1 MGYYSLFTKKQIN
14 DFSKCTYKPVG
25 RCIYCGS
32 EKNLEKEHIIPYAL
46 GSDVILPKSTCRN
59 CAKITGHFEQ
69 EVLRGPMWPVRKL
82 LKLKSRTKHVNAPKT
97 MKLLICKNEEEK
109 QIEVPLE
116 EYPAILHFLIF
127 APPEYGN
134 EHYENRIA
142 LVGVNSI
149 RFGLKPEEVL
159 KKYGADKLILKDRPV
174 KPVIFAQ
181 TIAKIGYSFAV
192 ATGEIKK
199 IKGQPLLLSALL
211 GKSNDIG
218 KWVGTSQKNE
228 VYLNLLHRLAPFED
242 KEKGLLI
249 IEVQLFANSHTPI
262 YEVIIGHLN

>member
-1 MGYYSLFTKKQIN
+1 LLIKKKQIY
-14 DFSKCTYKPVG
+14 DFSKCSYPSVG

-32 EKNLEKEHIIPYAL
+32 KEDLEREHIIPYAL
-46 GSDVILPKSTCRN
+46 GGTTILPLSTCRN

-69 EVLRGPMWPVRKL
+69 VVLRGPMCPVRKL
-82 LKLKSRTKHVNAPKT
+82 LRLKSRTKHANAPKT
-97 MKLLICKNEEEK
+97 MRLSIWKNEEEK

-116 EYPAILHFLIF
+116 EYPSILYFPIF
-127 APPEYGN
+127 APPGYGN
-134 EHYENRIA
+134 EHYENGII
-142 LVGVNSI
+142 LMGVHSI
-149 RFGLKPEEVL
+149 CFGLKPEEVI
-159 KKYGADKLILKDRPV
+159 KKYGADKLILKDRPY
-174 KPVIFAQ
+174 KPVEFAQ
-181 TIAKIGYSFAV
+181 TIAKIGYSYAV
-192 ATGEIKK
+192 ATGEIKE

-218 KWVGTSQKNE
+218 KWVCTSQKHE
-228 VYLNLLHRLAPFED
+228 VYQNLLHRLASFED

>member
-1 MGYYSLFTKKQIN
+1 MLIKNKKIY
-14 DFSKCTYKPVG
+14 DFSKCSYSPVG
-25 RCIYCGS
+25 QCIYCGS
-32 EKNLEKEHIIPYAL
+32 KEDLEREHIIPYAL
-46 GSDVILPKSTCRN
+46 GGTTILPLSTCRN

-82 LKLKSRTKHVNAPKT
+82 LGLKSRTKYADAPET
-97 MKLLICKNEEEK
+97 MQLLICKNEEEK

-116 EYPAILHFLIF
+116 EYPIVLHFLIF
-127 APPEYGN
+127 DPPGYGN
-134 EHYENRIA
+134 EHYKNKIM

-149 RFGLKPEEVL
+149 SFGIKPEEVM
-159 KKYGADKLILKDRPV
+159 KKYRADKLVLKDRPY
-174 KPVIFAQ
+174 KPVEFAQ
-181 TIAKIGYSFAV
+181 VIAKIGYSYAV

-228 VYLNLLHRLAPFED
+228 VYQNLLHRLASFEE

-262 YEVIIGHLN
+262 YEVIIGYLN